1 MGTDKSAGMSDE
13 DFGLQALCND
23 AAREEQVVEGEGGCP
38 ATGNGW
44 IVVSLLDRSRRING
58 KVNQ

>member
-23 AAREEQVVEGEGGCP
+23 AAREEQVVEGERC
-38 ATGNGW
+38 NGW
-44 IVVSLLDRSRRING
+44 IVVSLLYRSRRING
-58 KVNQ
+58 KVNR

>member
-23 AAREEQVVEGEGGCP
+23 AAREEQEVEGEGGCP
-38 ATGNGW
+38 GTGNGW
-44 IVVSLLDRSRRING
+44 IVVSLLYRVG
-58 KVNQ
+58 G